1 MEKNTNFQWKNPRN
15 QYYAVIAA
23 NLILL
28 SQGCLMGWISPAIP
42 KLTSES
48 TPLTSGLLTTQQVS
62 WIGSISCIGV
72 LVGSLSFGYF
82 TSFMGCK
89 RAMLFLTV
97 PSIGAWLLIY
107 FGQTFDHILLSR
119 ALSGWSTGGI
129 TTTIILFVS
138 EIANNDIRG
147 RLGGISHFMRNIG
160 ILIGYTLGATLE
172 YHIIPCICIFMP
184 IIYAISF
191 AALPNTP
198 RYYLQRG
205 QTKKAEDALKY
216 YKGYRGE
223 SVEENIALYD
233 ELERLNRIVNERKS
247 DEKLQASDIFNRAVM
262 KGLGIGI
269 SLAILAQLTANF
281 PLVTYAV
288 TILKKS
294 GTSFNPYASSIVL
307 AVMLILGSSVNTYLA
322 DIFGRKRLNFIS
334 LTGSAVGQLA
344 TSLYHYLYISGY
356 DLSLFSWV
364 PVVSLSFVI
373 FILAAGI
380 LPLQLICVVEYLP
393 PKVWH
398 I

>member
-1 MEKNTNFQWKNPRN
+1 
-15 QYYAVIAA
+15 
-23 NLILL
+23 
-28 SQGCLMGWISPAIP
+28 
-42 KLTSES
+42 
-48 TPLTSGLLTTQQVS
+48 
-62 WIGSISCIGV
+62 
-72 LVGSLSFGYF
+72 
-82 TSFMGCK
+82 
-89 RAMLFLTV
+89 
-97 PSIGAWLLIY
+97 
-107 FGQTFDHILLSR
+107 
-119 ALSGWSTGGI
+119 
-129 TTTIILFVS
+129 
-138 EIANNDIRG
+138 
-147 RLGGISHFMRNIG
+147 MR
-160 ILIGYTLGATLE
+160 
-172 YHIIPCICIFMP
+172 
-184 IIYAISF
+184 
-191 AALPNTP
+191 
-198 RYYLQRG
+198 
-205 QTKKAEDALKY
+205 
-216 YKGYRGE
+216 E

-393 PKVWH
+393 PKTRTLTMSLISSAIGMCAFISVKLFPILLELLDLH
-398 I
+398 GSMLIYGCGCSIGAIYVLLVLKETSGKSLDDVGKSKNTKVDCDHSTKRLQETS